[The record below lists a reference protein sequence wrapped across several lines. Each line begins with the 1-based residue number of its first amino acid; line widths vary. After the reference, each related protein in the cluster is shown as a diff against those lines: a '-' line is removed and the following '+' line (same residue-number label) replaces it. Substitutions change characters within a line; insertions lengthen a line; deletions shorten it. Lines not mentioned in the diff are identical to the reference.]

1 MPALPLPA
9 GTDHDIPLALDVDG
23 ASQLA
28 STIAGMH
35 CHSSGWQFYPGLQ
48 ISSTTGTTPVK
59 AHARLQPW
67 GQPRSSSVRIPLW
80 NPRDRAQKRLT
91 KIQTCRSSPAIFS
104 RSLTYAIALQIL
116 WILRNEHPR
125 FGLKRPRRATKN
137 RAYWRAIEHQVF
149 THASQAAGFNPC
161 RSLKFRSTAHLRQAR
176 GKAMKPGTWPGFLR
190 NTKRGLA
197 RYK

>member
-48 ISSTTGTTPVK
+48 VSSTTGTTPVK

-91 KIQTCRSSPAIFS
+91 KIQTCRSSPAIFP
-104 RSLTYAIALQIL
+104 RSLTGAIALQIL

-125 FGLKRPRRATKN
+125 FGLKRPRRATK
-137 RAYWRAIEHQVF
+137 
-149 THASQAAGFNPC
+149 
-161 RSLKFRSTAHLRQAR
+161 
-176 GKAMKPGTWPGFLR
+176 KPGV
-190 NTKRGLA
+190 LA
-197 RYK
+197 RNRTPGLHSCEPSCRIQSLQVIEIPVHGSPPASSWQSNEAWHMARLLA